1 MTTGEKLQL
10 IERALGLASGSL
22 TEETQ
27 LNSLPAWDSL
37 TILNLQ
43 IELSAIK
50 PDMQFDDLYQCDTA
64 GEICAMI

>member
-1 MTTGEKLQL
+1 MTNAEKLRL
-10 IERALGLASGSL
+10 IERVLGLASGSL
-22 TEETQ
+22 AEDTQ
-27 LNSLPAWDSL
+27 LNTLPAWDSL

-43 IELSAIK
+43 IELTALR

>member
-1 MTTGEKLQL
+1 MTTEEKLRL
-10 IERALGLASGSL
+10 IERVLGITPNSLA
-22 TEETQ
+22 EETQ
-27 LNSLPAWDSL
+27 LNTLSAWDSL

-43 IELSAIK
+43 IELSAIR

>member
-1 MTTGEKLQL
+1 MTTADKLRL
-10 IERALGLASGSL
+10 IEKTLGLAPDSL
-22 TEETQ
+22 KEDTQ
-27 LNSLPAWDSL
+27 LNTLSAWDSL

-43 IELSAIK
+43 IELTAIK